1 MAKSYYSLGR
11 SLSRAEAIAGWC
23 YLPFY
28 LVLLSAGIQY
38 LAAALHVSLTAL
50 TINII
55 YFSINLLFV
64 LLVFRNFLLQRFFGS
79 GFWNFVQALILGF
92 ALYYAGTWAVQAL
105 EHLLAGQVT
114 IYNNE
119 TVNDL
124 IFDNR
129 YVMLAVSVIFAPV
142 IEETLV
148 RRLWSSEPSA
158 RPRESLPTSSPR
170 FFLPSCTTGSILGC
184 TPPCPFSLAAFPI
197 FRRPSRS
204 RGSMKRAAPSGPP
217 SRCTHSS
224 TPCPLV
230 Y

>member
-1 MAKSYYSLGR
+1 MAKSYYSLGCG
-11 SLSRAEAIAGWC
+11 LSRAEAIAGWC

-38 LAAALHVSLTAL
+38 LAALLHVSLTAL
-50 TINII
+50 TINIV

-92 ALYYAGTWAVQAL
+92 VLYYAGTWAIQAL
-105 EHLLAGQVT
+105 EQLLAGQFT

-124 IFDNR
+124 IFENR

-148 RRLWSSEPSA
+148 RGVVFGTIRPASRVLGLHRL
-158 RPRESLPTSSPR
+158 
-170 FFLPSCTTGSILGC
+170 G
-184 TPPCPFSLAAFPI
+184 AAFYAHAQLAV
-197 FRRPSRS
+197 FW
-204 RGSMKRAAPSGPP
+204 APSVFVHPAQLSAIYSGVC
-217 SRCTHSS
+217 RAGVG
-224 TPCPLV
+224 L
-230 Y
+230 

>member
-11 SLSRAEAIAGWC
+11 GLSRAEAIAGWC

-38 LAAALHVSLTAL
+38 AAALLHLSLSAL
-50 TINII
+50 TINIV

-92 ALYYAGTWAVQAL
+92 VLYYAGTWAIQAL
-105 EHLLAGQVT
+105 EQLLAGQFT

-119 TVNDL
+119 TLNDL
-124 IFDNR
+124 IFENR
-129 YVMLAVSVIFAPV
+129 YVMLAVSVVFAPV

-148 RRLWSSEPSA
+148 RGVVFGTIRPASRVLAYIVSA
-158 RPRESLPTSSPR
+158 LLLR
-170 FFLPSCTTGSILGC
+170 SCTTGSILGSIRF
-184 TPPCPFSLAAFPI
+184 CPSCSAACRI
-197 FRRPSRS
+197 FRRLSRW
-204 RGSMKRAAPSGPP
+204 RGSMKKPAPSGRP
-217 SRCTHSS
+217 SRCTR
-224 TPCPLV
+224 
-230 Y
+230 